1 MAEENKPDQADAPE
15 HRRAEEVAQILTK
28 AQERIGELA
37 LYDLHESGS
46 NRLRAVDEVV
56 GVLVELLRFD
66 EDDRLQEIRKAARA
80 PTKRTQ
86 EVELYLGKL
95 RTTMAELTK
104 SLDGIETDFAPA
116 ARTLAGNVID
126 FFGFPDL
133 YEHIRAEL
141 PSTDDMDKLRPELER
156 EAERQLLQFDDR
168 DAYVKSSFRA
178 LLRAAGADSK
188 KVDGMTE
195 FIRKRDEKAAK

>member
-1 MAEENKPDQADAPE
+1 MAEQKPDQADAPE
-15 HRRAEEVAQILTK
+15 HHRAEEVAQILTK
-28 AQERIGELA
+28 AQKRISELA

-86 EVELYLGKL
+86 EVELYLDKL
-95 RTTMAELTK
+95 RTTMAELTR
-104 SLDGIETDFAPA
+104 SLGGIDADFAPA

-141 PSTDDMDKLRPELER
+141 PSTDDMAKLRPELER